1 MTVSGLTIAAIMG
14 ILLLVFIFSGY
25 YLFAALGGV
34 AILSGLAFW
43 GPDVFQTVYF
53 SIFKYCKDYN
63 LLAVPLFVLMG
74 QLLNQSGV
82 AGRLFDNLSVAL
94 GRQRGGMAIAATLIA
109 ILFAATTGIVG
120 ASVVSMGLLFVGPML
135 DAKYNKSLTAGV
147 IVSGGTLGI
156 LIPPSIMLVFMGS
169 AANVSVGQLFYGAIV
184 PGLLLGVTYIV
195 YIKIVAV
202 VKKDYAPPMPAEQLA
217 RYSRK
222 QVIWGVIVNVL
233 PVALV
238 IFSVLGAIWLGWCP
252 ATEAAALGVV
262 ASFLIALLTHSIN
275 AQVIKKTL
283 IESIKL
289 TSMVYAVSA
298 FGNLFVTVFMRLGCS
313 NAVTNLFVHLPLGKW
328 GLFALMMA
336 VVFLL
341 GFLMDWIAVCM
352 ITIPIFVPIATAAGF
367 DACYFLTMMA
377 IIMQT
382 AFLSPPMAA
391 SIFYFQGVAKD
402 RITTAD
408 DPRHLAVYGV
418 AGAGVCVVHPLPADR
433 DMASGSHD
441 RLISEL
447 LTGVR
452 RRPSVFGAAAPRL
465 FACAAP
471 AADKKSLPRGIYPR
485 GRHRFVYLIGQF
497 SSRQARR
504 SAFALAV
511 RSLRTGSRAAAA
523 PKSTA
528 GSTHAKP
535 RSNIGSLCRN
545 ASGTP

>member
-14 ILLLVFIFSGY
+14 VMLLVFIFSGY
-25 YLFAALGGV
+25 YLFAALGGAAV
-34 AILSGLAFW
+34 ISGLLFW
-43 GPDVFQTVYF
+43 GPDIFQTIYF

-120 ASVVSMGLLFVGPML
+120 ASVVSMGLLFTKPML

-147 IVSGGTLGI
+147 IISGGTLGI

-169 AANVSVGQLFYGAIV
+169 AANVSVGKLFYGAMT
-184 PGLLLGVTYIV
+184 PGILLGIAYIAYV
-195 YIKIVAV
+195 KIISI
-202 VKKDYAPPMPAEQLA
+202 VKKDYAPPMSEEQLSK
-217 RYSRK
+217 YSKK
-222 QVIWGVIVNVL
+222 QIAVGILVNVL
-233 PVALV
+233 PVAVV

-252 ATEAAALGVV
+252 ATEAAALGVA
-262 ASFLIALLTHSIN
+262 ASFIIAVITRSIN
-275 AQVIKKTL
+275 REVIRKTL

-313 NAVTNLFVHLPLGKW
+313 SAVTSLFTNMPFGKW
-328 GLFALMMA
+328 GIFAVMMA

-352 ITIPIFVPIATAAGF
+352 ITIPIFVPIATAIGF
-367 DACYFLTMMA
+367 QAEYFLTMMA
-377 IIMQT
+377 VIMQT

-402 RITTAD
+402 RI
-408 DPRHLAVYGV
+408 
-418 AGAGVCVVHPLPADR
+418 
-433 DMASGSHD
+433 
-441 RLISEL
+441 
-447 LTGVR
+447 
-452 RRPSVFGAAAPRL
+452 
-465 FACAAP
+465 
-471 AADKKSLPRGIYPR
+471 
-485 GRHRFVYLIGQF
+485 
-497 SSRQARR
+497 
-504 SAFALAV
+504 
-511 RSLRTGSRAAAA
+511 
-523 PKSTA
+523 STA
-528 GSTHAKP
+528 ETIRGVWP
-535 RSNIGSLCRN
+535 FMGLQMLVFILCIIFPDIVTWLPN
-545 ASGTP
+545 MLIN

>member
-14 ILLLVFIFSGY
+14 VMLLVFIFSGY
-25 YLFAALGGV
+25 YLFAALGGAAV
-34 AILSGLAFW
+34 ISGLLFW
-43 GPDVFQTVYF
+43 GPDIFQTIYF

-120 ASVVSMGLLFVGPML
+120 ASVVSMGLLFTKPML

-147 IVSGGTLGI
+147 IISGGTLGI

-169 AANVSVGQLFYGAIV
+169 AANVSVGKLFYGAMT
-184 PGLLLGVTYIV
+184 PGILLGVAYIAYV
-195 YIKIVAV
+195 KIISI
-202 VKKDYAPPMPAEQLA
+202 VKKDYAPPMSEEQLSK
-217 RYSRK
+217 YSRK
-222 QVIWGVIVNVL
+222 QIAVGILVNVL
-233 PVALV
+233 PVAVV

-262 ASFLIALLTHSIN
+262 ASFIIAVITRSIN
-275 AQVIKKTL
+275 REVIRKTL

-313 NAVTNLFVHLPLGKW
+313 SAVTSLFTNMPFGKW
-328 GLFALMMA
+328 GIFAVMMA

-352 ITIPIFVPIATAAGF
+352 ITIPIFVPIATAIGF
-367 DACYFLTMMA
+367 QAEYFLTMMA
-377 IIMQT
+377 VIMQT

-391 SIFYFQGVAKD
+391 SIFYFQGVAKE
-402 RITTAD
+402 RITTAETI
-408 DPRHLAVYGV
+408 RGV
-418 AGAGVCVVHPLPADR
+418 WPFMGLQMIVFILCIIFPDIVTWLPN
-433 DMASGSHD
+433 M
-441 RLISEL
+441 LI
-447 LTGVR
+447 
-452 RRPSVFGAAAPRL
+452 
-465 FACAAP
+465 
-471 AADKKSLPRGIYPR
+471 
-485 GRHRFVYLIGQF
+485 
-497 SSRQARR
+497 
-504 SAFALAV
+504 
-511 RSLRTGSRAAAA
+511 
-523 PKSTA
+523 
-528 GSTHAKP
+528 
-535 RSNIGSLCRN
+535 N
-545 ASGTP
+545 

>member
-202 VKKDYAPPMPAEQLA
+202 VKKDYAPPMHAEQLA

-402 RITTAD
+402 RITTAET
-408 DPRHLAVYGV
+408 
-418 AGAGVCVVHPLPADR
+418 
-433 DMASGSHD
+433 
-441 RLISEL
+441 I
-447 LTGVR
+447 
-452 RRPSVFGAAAPRL
+452 
-465 FACAAP
+465 
-471 AADKKSLPRGIYPR
+471 RGIWPFMALQVLV
-485 GRHRFVYLIGQF
+485 FVLCILFPQIVTWLPGHMIG
-497 SSRQARR
+497 
-504 SAFALAV
+504 
-511 RSLRTGSRAAAA
+511 
-523 PKSTA
+523 
-528 GSTHAKP
+528 
-535 RSNIGSLCRN
+535 
-545 ASGTP
+545 

>member
-14 ILLLVFIFSGY
+14 VMLLVFIFSGY
-25 YLFAALGGV
+25 YLFAALGGAAV
-34 AILSGLAFW
+34 ISGILFW
-43 GPDVFQTVYF
+43 GPDIFQTIYF

-120 ASVVSMGLLFVGPML
+120 ASVVSMGLLFTKPML

-147 IVSGGTLGI
+147 IISGGTLGI

-169 AANVSVGQLFYGAIV
+169 AANVSVGKLFYGAMT
-184 PGLLLGVTYIV
+184 PGILLGIAYIAYV
-195 YIKIVAV
+195 KIISI
-202 VKKDYAPPMPAEQLA
+202 VKKDYAPPMSEEQLSK
-217 RYSRK
+217 YSKK
-222 QVIWGVIVNVL
+222 QIAVGILVNVL
-233 PVALV
+233 PVAVV

-262 ASFLIALLTHSIN
+262 ASFIIAVITRSIN
-275 AQVIKKTL
+275 REVIRKTL

-313 NAVTNLFVHLPLGKW
+313 SAVTSMFTNMPFGKW
-328 GLFALMMA
+328 GIFAIMMA

-352 ITIPIFVPIATAAGF
+352 ITIPIFGPIATAIGF
-367 DACYFLTMMA
+367 QAEYFLTMMA
-377 IIMQT
+377 VIMQT

-402 RITTAD
+402 RI
-408 DPRHLAVYGV
+408 
-418 AGAGVCVVHPLPADR
+418 
-433 DMASGSHD
+433 
-441 RLISEL
+441 
-447 LTGVR
+447 
-452 RRPSVFGAAAPRL
+452 
-465 FACAAP
+465 
-471 AADKKSLPRGIYPR
+471 
-485 GRHRFVYLIGQF
+485 
-497 SSRQARR
+497 
-504 SAFALAV
+504 
-511 RSLRTGSRAAAA
+511 
-523 PKSTA
+523 STA
-528 GSTHAKP
+528 ETIRGVWP
-535 RSNIGSLCRN
+535 FMGLQMIVFILCIIFPDIVTWLPN
-545 ASGTP
+545 MLIN

>member
-14 ILLLVFIFSGY
+14 VMLLVFIFSGY
-25 YLFAALGGV
+25 YLFAALGGAAV
-34 AILSGLAFW
+34 ISGILFW
-43 GPDVFQTVYF
+43 GPDIFQTIYF

-120 ASVVSMGLLFVGPML
+120 ASVVSMGLLFTKPML

-147 IVSGGTLGI
+147 IISGGTLGI

-169 AANVSVGQLFYGAIV
+169 AANVSVGKLFYGAMT
-184 PGLLLGVTYIV
+184 PGILLGIAYIAYV
-195 YIKIVAV
+195 KIISI
-202 VKKDYAPPMPAEQLA
+202 VKKDYAPPMSEEQLSK
-217 RYSRK
+217 YSKK
-222 QVIWGVIVNVL
+222 QIAVGILVNVL
-233 PVALV
+233 PVAVV

-262 ASFLIALLTHSIN
+262 ASFIIAVITRSIN
-275 AQVIKKTL
+275 REVIRKTL

-289 TSMVYAVSA
+289 TSMVYAISA

-313 NAVTNLFVHLPLGKW
+313 SAVTSMFTNMPFGKW
-328 GLFALMMA
+328 GIFAIMMA

-352 ITIPIFVPIATAAGF
+352 ITIPIFVPIATAIGF
-367 DACYFLTMMA
+367 QAEYFLTMMA
-377 IIMQT
+377 VIMQT

-402 RITTAD
+402 RI
-408 DPRHLAVYGV
+408 
-418 AGAGVCVVHPLPADR
+418 
-433 DMASGSHD
+433 
-441 RLISEL
+441 
-447 LTGVR
+447 
-452 RRPSVFGAAAPRL
+452 
-465 FACAAP
+465 
-471 AADKKSLPRGIYPR
+471 
-485 GRHRFVYLIGQF
+485 
-497 SSRQARR
+497 
-504 SAFALAV
+504 
-511 RSLRTGSRAAAA
+511 
-523 PKSTA
+523 STA
-528 GSTHAKP
+528 ETIRGVWP
-535 RSNIGSLCRN
+535 FMGLQMIVFILCIIFPDIVTWLPN
-545 ASGTP
+545 MLIN

>member
-1 MTVSGLTIAAIMG
+1 MSLEVLIWIALAVLLVMGTPIFVSLGMASITV
-14 ILLLVFIFSGY
+14 LLLSDIP
-25 YLFAALGGV
+25 
-34 AILSGLAFW
+34 LSLVMIDLIKVSDMF
-43 GPDVFQTVYF
+43 P
-53 SIFKYCKDYN
+53 
-63 LLAVPLFVLMG
+63 LLAVVGFVFAGALME
-74 QLLNQSGV
+74 
-82 AGRLFDNLSVAL
+82 
-94 GRQRGGMAIAATLIA
+94 RGGMAAQIVEVASMLVGHIRGG
-109 ILFAATTGIVG
+109 LGIVTILG
-120 ASVVSMGLLFVGPML
+120 CMFFASMIGSGPGTVAAMGSIMIPSMIKRGYSPEY
-135 DAKYNKSLTAGV
+135 AAGV
-147 IVSGGTLGI
+147 SATGGTLGI

-184 PGLLLGVTYIV
+184 PGLLLGAAYIV

-402 RITTAD
+402 RITTAETIHGIW
-408 DPRHLAVYGV
+408 PFMALQVLV
-418 AGAGVCVVHPLPADR
+418 FVLCILFPQIVTWLPGH
-433 DMASGSHD
+433 M
-441 RLISEL
+441 
-447 LTGVR
+447 
-452 RRPSVFGAAAPRL
+452 
-465 FACAAP
+465 
-471 AADKKSLPRGIYPR
+471 
-485 GRHRFVYLIGQF
+485 IG
-497 SSRQARR
+497 
-504 SAFALAV
+504 
-511 RSLRTGSRAAAA
+511 
-523 PKSTA
+523 
-528 GSTHAKP
+528 
-535 RSNIGSLCRN
+535 
-545 ASGTP
+545 

>member
-184 PGLLLGVTYIV
+184 PGLLLGATYIV

-298 FGNLFVTVFMRLGCS
+298 FGNLFV
-313 NAVTNLFVHLPLGKW
+313 HLPLGKW

-402 RITTAD
+402 RITTAET
-408 DPRHLAVYGV
+408 
-418 AGAGVCVVHPLPADR
+418 
-433 DMASGSHD
+433 
-441 RLISEL
+441 I
-447 LTGVR
+447 
-452 RRPSVFGAAAPRL
+452 
-465 FACAAP
+465 
-471 AADKKSLPRGIYPR
+471 RGIWPFMALQVLV
-485 GRHRFVYLIGQF
+485 FVLCILFPQIVTWLPGHMIG
-497 SSRQARR
+497 
-504 SAFALAV
+504 
-511 RSLRTGSRAAAA
+511 
-523 PKSTA
+523 
-528 GSTHAKP
+528 
-535 RSNIGSLCRN
+535 
-545 ASGTP
+545 

>member
-1 MTVSGLTIAAIMG
+1 MSLEVLIWIALAVLLVMGTPIFVSLGMASITV
-14 ILLLVFIFSGY
+14 LLLSDIP
-25 YLFAALGGV
+25 
-34 AILSGLAFW
+34 LSLVMIDLIKVSDMF
-43 GPDVFQTVYF
+43 P
-53 SIFKYCKDYN
+53 
-63 LLAVPLFVLMG
+63 LLAVVGFVFAGALME
-74 QLLNQSGV
+74 
-82 AGRLFDNLSVAL
+82 
-94 GRQRGGMAIAATLIA
+94 RGGMAAQIVEVASMLVGHIRGG
-109 ILFAATTGIVG
+109 LGIVTILG
-120 ASVVSMGLLFVGPML
+120 CMFFASMIGSGPGTVAAMGSIMIPSMIKRGYSPEY
-135 DAKYNKSLTAGV
+135 AAGV
-147 IVSGGTLGI
+147 SATGGTLGI

-184 PGLLLGVTYIV
+184 PGLLLGAAYIV

-262 ASFLIALLTHSIN
+262 ASFLIALLTQSIN

-402 RITTAD
+402 RITTAETIHGIW
-408 DPRHLAVYGV
+408 PFMALQVLV
-418 AGAGVCVVHPLPADR
+418 FVLCILFPQIVTWLPGH
-433 DMASGSHD
+433 M
-441 RLISEL
+441 
-447 LTGVR
+447 
-452 RRPSVFGAAAPRL
+452 
-465 FACAAP
+465 
-471 AADKKSLPRGIYPR
+471 
-485 GRHRFVYLIGQF
+485 IG
-497 SSRQARR
+497 
-504 SAFALAV
+504 
-511 RSLRTGSRAAAA
+511 
-523 PKSTA
+523 
-528 GSTHAKP
+528 
-535 RSNIGSLCRN
+535 
-545 ASGTP
+545 